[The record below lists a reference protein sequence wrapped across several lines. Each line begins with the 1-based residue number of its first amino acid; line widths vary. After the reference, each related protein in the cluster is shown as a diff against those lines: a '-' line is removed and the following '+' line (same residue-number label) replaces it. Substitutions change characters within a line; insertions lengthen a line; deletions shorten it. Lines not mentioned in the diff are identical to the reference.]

1 MSIHLSNSRSTEEAP
16 EASRAGRRSSAFRAE
31 PTRLACCYNRPVVVA
46 EKVCAECGG
55 RGWVLFDDSEGHR
68 AARECACRFQERRS
82 SRFEAANVPERYRD
96 CSFRDFH
103 HLNNPSLKN
112 ACRTAEEFAD
122 AYPYV
127 ETGLL
132 FLGPSGTGKTHLAI
146 AILNEVTRS
155 KGRPGLYADFSDLL
169 MKIQSTFK
177 ADATES
183 KEDVL
188 TPFAEVELLI
198 LDELGATKPSD
209 FARDML
215 YALLNTRYNR
225 KRITVA
231 TSNYLDHPGKG
242 DREKLEDR
250 IGYRLRSRLHEM
262 CQTILLAGDDYRS
275 QVGSAQF
282 RGLKSR

>member
-1 MSIHLSNSRSTEEAP
+1 M
-16 EASRAGRRSSAFRAE
+16 
-31 PTRLACCYNRPVVVA
+31 
-46 EKVCAECGG
+46 
-55 RGWVLFDDSEGHR
+55 
-68 AARECACRFQERRS
+68 

-96 CSFRDFH
+96 CSFKDFH
-103 HLNNPSLKN
+103 HLNNPSLKS
-112 ACRTAEEFAD
+112 ARRLAEEFAD

-146 AILNEVTRS
+146 AILNEVTRA

-169 MKIQSTFK
+169 LKIQSTFK
-177 ADATES
+177 TDATES

-188 TPFAEVELLI
+188 TPFAEVELLV

-225 KRITVA
+225 RRITIA
-231 TSNYLDHPGKG
+231 TSNYLDELGKG
-242 DREKLEDR
+242 EREKLEDR

-262 CQTILLAGDDYRS
+262 CRTVHLTGADYRA
-275 QVGSAQF
+275 QVNKAQF
-282 RGLKSR
+282 HALKPL